1 MNKAEIIAKKVIETN
16 SANPKHIY
24 RAYPLTAA
32 DREKLLRMF
41 PPTHPRVIADHI
53 SAQALDRMDMVKEGP
68 AEGEV
73 VGIVDKDG
81 VQSLVVSINGTV
93 ETASGTPFHISWS
106 SDPGVKT
113 GGTGQVVRK
122 HGYVKL
128 DKPIPIDLSAGPSI
142 SAPLRLMVEPE
153 PDR

>member
-1 MNKAEIIAKKVIETN
+1 MSRAETTEKKKIET
-16 SANPKHIY
+16 SSTNPKNVY
-24 RAYPLTAA
+24 RAYPLTVA
-32 DREKLLRMF
+32 DREKLLSMF

-128 DKPIPIDLSAGPSI
+128 DKPIPLDLSAGPTI
-142 SAPLRLMVEPE
+142 CAPLRLNNG
-153 PDR
+153 

>member
-1 MNKAEIIAKKVIETN
+1 MSEAELAAQKASESK
-16 SANPKHIY
+16 SMNPKSVY

-53 SAQALDRMDMVKEGP
+53 SAQALDRMDMVREGP

-81 VQSLVVSINGTV
+81 VQSLIVSVNGTV

-128 DKPIPIDLSAGPSI
+128 DMPIPIDLSAGPTI
-142 SAPLRLMVEPE
+142 SAPLR
-153 PDR
+153 